1 MRLNEIEQPSAEQCR
16 VNRLKDNAK
25 AAKETAKRLTTQ
37 AKASADQLKLQQSR
51 QQLAKSSEPTTGSTI
66 KPHA

>member
-1 MRLNEIEQPSAEQCR
+1 MRLKEIEQPSAEQCR
-16 VNRLKDNAK
+16 VNRLKDSAK

-37 AKASADQLKLQQSR
+37 ANASADQLKLQQSR
-51 QQLAKSSEPTTGSTI
+51 QQLAKPTSGSTI